1 MFETFNRAR
10 ALHLGKLRPGDAAA
24 PEDRPLHQIM
34 DVVGEDPIPYSVET
48 SRKTLETFVGFNVEQ
63 KVVPERVDAGELF
76 PEATL
81 VLG

>member
-34 DVVGEDPIPYSVET
+34 DVVGEDPIPYSVES
-48 SRKTLETFVGFNVEQ
+48 SRKTLETFMGFNVEQ

-76 PEATL
+76 PEATP